1 MQSGPQTFENFVSK
15 TSNGVVESNQ
25 NEARILLN
33 ANYPWIS
40 KYIWNMDVFER
51 KDAFIKETS

>member
-33 ANYPWIS
+33 ANYPWKR

-51 KDAFIKETS
+51 KDVFIKEA